1 MKELKKI
8 AVIND
13 LSGLGKCSLTAAIP
27 VISVMGVQACPFPT
41 AILSN
46 QTGYAY
52 YFLDDYTEHMDAIMQ
67 EWKKRD
73 FHADGIYTGFLSKEE
88 QADEILRF
96 MKWFGEEQTLVLTD
110 PVMGDQGRTY
120 DIYTDGLC
128 GRMRELC
135 GRAQVITPNLT
146 EAMLLLYGKE
156 QMEKMWGELSLKNGK
171 EVLQAVQILGEK
183 LEETF
188 SLRAAV
194 ITGIDYT
201 DEKGELQIGNLVR
214 EKGKTAWVFAKKEA
228 GSYSGTGD
236 LFASV
241 LSAGLVK
248 GMSMETCVQK
258 AVRFLGKA
266 IHDAVEEGTDR
277 NDGVCFE
284 TYLHEL
290 WDNEGG
296 NRQ

>member
-1 MKELKKI
+1 MKKI

-27 VISVMGVQACPFPT
+27 VISVMGVQACPLPT

-46 QTGYAY
+46 QTGYAS
-52 YFLDDYTEHMDAIMQ
+52 YFWDDYTEHMEAIMQ

-73 FHADGIYTGFLSKEE
+73 FHPDGIYTGFLAKEE
-88 QADEILRF
+88 QVDKILQFLEWFQDEAV
-96 MKWFGEEQTLVLTD
+96 LVLTD
-110 PVMGDQGRTY
+110 PVMGDQGKTY
-120 DIYTDGLC
+120 GIYTDELC
-128 GRMRELC
+128 RRMRKLC
-135 GRAQVITPNLT
+135 EKAQVITPNLT

-156 QMEKMWGELSLKNGK
+156 QMERMWEGLSEKSGEAI
-171 EVLQAVQILGEK
+171 LQTVQIIGEE
-183 LEETF
+183 LEERF

-194 ITGIDYT
+194 ITGIDYV
-201 DEKGELQIGNLVR
+201 DENNELQIGNLVR
-214 EKGKTAWVFAKKEA
+214 EKGKTNWVFSRKEA

-241 LSAGLVK
+241 LIAGLVK
-248 GMSMETCVQK
+248 GMSMKVCVQK

-266 IHDAVEEGTDR
+266 IHDAAREGTDR

-290 WDNEGG
+290 WENEGG
-296 NRQ
+296 DRQ